1 MFFSIKIACRSC
13 SLWVSW
19 KLPIKSTRAPQRG
32 ISKGKGLTLP
42 SLRNVLT
49 LERSV
54 DALKDRAKSLEPEV
68 QRLQRQVDEQAGEL
82 KVLVTFVN
90 SSLRDQIEGRA
101 ERAAIR
107 VFERLVSMP
116 GDESRQAQ
124 IEMPPAKKR

>member
-1 MFFSIKIACRSC
+1 M
-13 SLWVSW
+13 
-19 KLPIKSTRAPQRG
+19 PIKSTRASQRG
-32 ISKGKGLTLP
+32 ISRGKGLTLP
-42 SLRNVLT
+42 SLRKLGKFLANVLT

>member
-1 MFFSIKIACRSC
+1 
-13 SLWVSW
+13 
-19 KLPIKSTRAPQRG
+19 
-32 ISKGKGLTLP
+32 LP
-42 SLRNVLT
+42 SLRKLGKFLANVLT

-54 DALKDRAKSLEPEV
+54 DALKDRAKSLEAEV
-68 QRLQRQVDEQAGEL
+68 QRLQRQVDERAGEL
-82 KVLVTFVN
+82 KVLVIFVN

>member
-1 MFFSIKIACRSC
+1 
-13 SLWVSW
+13 
-19 KLPIKSTRAPQRG
+19 
-32 ISKGKGLTLP
+32 
-42 SLRNVLT
+42 
-49 LERSV
+49 
-54 DALKDRAKSLEPEV
+54 V

-82 KVLVTFVN
+82 LVTFVN

>member
-1 MFFSIKIACRSC
+1 MQKLHIVGELEIARQ
-13 SLWVSW
+13 VDEG
-19 KLPIKSTRAPQRG
+19 TAER

-42 SLRNVLT
+42 SLRKLGKFLANVLT

-54 DALKDRAKSLEPEV
+54 DALKDRAKSLEAEV

-82 KVLVTFVN
+82 KVLVIFVS

-107 VFERLVSMP
+107 VLDRLASMQS
-116 GDESRQAQ
+116 DEPQQAQ
-124 IEMPPAKKR
+124 IEKPPGKKR